1 MNRNFQFLLVSLLI
15 AYTCALLV
23 GTLSPF
29 DFRLDARAIARA
41 ELAPEWIPFTFWE
54 ARCGWTGY
62 FKDKLFNIC
71 MFIPF
76 GVLLSLIIQSGPKP
90 EMPLLKPTAAA
101 ALCSLTIEVTQF
113 FLPERH
119 PTASDFLMN
128 TAGGFVGAWL
138 VARGVQLFSFNFQ
151 KAS

>member
-1 MNRNFQFLLVSLLI
+1 
-15 AYTCALLV
+15 
-23 GTLSPF
+23 
-29 DFRLDARAIARA
+29 
-41 ELAPEWIPFTFWE
+41 
-54 ARCGWTGY
+54 
-62 FKDKLFNIC
+62 

-76 GVLLSLIIQSGPKP
+76 GILLSLIIQSGPKP
-90 EMPLLKPTAAA
+90 EMPLLKTTMAA
-101 ALCSLTIEVTQF
+101 ALCSLIIEAMQF

-138 VARGVQLFSFNFQ
+138 VARGIQLLSFNFQ

>member
-1 MNRNFQFLLVSLLI
+1 MNRSFQFVLICLLI

-29 DFRLDARAIARA
+29 DFRIDARAIANA
-41 ELAPEWIPFTFWE
+41 EVATEWIPFTFWE

-62 FKDKLFNIC
+62 FQDKLFNIC

-76 GVLLSLIIQSGPKP
+76 GVLLSLIVQSGPRP
-90 EMPLLKPTAAA
+90 EMLLRKTTLAA
-101 ALCSLTIEVTQF
+101 ALCSLIIEATQF

-119 PTASDFLMN
+119 PTASDLLMN
-128 TAGGFVGAWL
+128 TIGGFLGGWL
-138 VARGVQLFSFNFQ
+138 VARGIQLFSFNLQ